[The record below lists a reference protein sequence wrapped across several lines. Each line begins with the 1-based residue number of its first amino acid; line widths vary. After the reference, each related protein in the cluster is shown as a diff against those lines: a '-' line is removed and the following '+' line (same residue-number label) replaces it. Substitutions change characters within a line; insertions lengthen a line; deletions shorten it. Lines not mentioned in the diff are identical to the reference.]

1 MSREDTK
8 TRVGFWI
15 DNDLLRRCDGCWKAN
30 DFASRNDFVNH
41 AIEEFITTTN
51 LKNMDDAVV
60 SRLADAIAKASDA
73 GIVKISKGLFRYA
86 VNQEIIMQIL
96 AAQFGFD
103 SREIRTLRGLAI
115 NDVKRT
121 RGRIDLEEIADF
133 QRGIV
138 AQSYLPIPEE
148 ADDYGYE

>member
-8 TRVGFWI
+8 TRIGFWI
-15 DNDLLRRCDGCWKAN
+15 DNDLFRRCDTCWRAN
-30 DFASRNDFVNH
+30 DFASRNEFVNQ
-41 AIEEFITTTN
+41 AIEEFITATT

-60 SRLADAIAKASDA
+60 SRLVDAIAKASDA

-103 SREIRTLRGLAI
+103 SREIRTLRGMAI

-121 RGRIDLEEIADF
+121 RGRISLEEIADF
-133 QRGIV
+133 
-138 AQSYLPIPEE
+138 
-148 ADDYGYE
+148 